1 MKRIKLSEIK
11 EHPWF
16 RVDVPGYLECMLS
29 KKYLRELCSGERK
42 GERGRS
48 HYIGTVDPEIV
59 SKLFEVLT
67 LLINTLDELESKS
80 LKLRRDKSL
89 H

>member
-1 MKRIKLSEIK
+1 MKRMKLSEIK

-16 RVDVPGYLECMLS
+16 KVDVPGYLECMLN
-29 KKYLRELCSGERK
+29 KKYLRELNSGEKK

-48 HYIGTVDPEIV
+48 HYIGTVDLEIV
-59 SKLFEVLT
+59 SKLFEVLSP
-67 LLINTLDELESKS
+67 LIYILDELESES